1 MARFSAWLRVNAE
14 KHLMIAA
21 EETIAARYGSPMP
34 VRPPGLQSRFFLTV
48 FVPVY
53 RRLPWKVRSFAIHA
67 LPGSHRQGWE
77 ARDRHTRPPAV

>member
-1 MARFSAWLRVNAE
+1 MPGFSAWLRSNAE

-34 VRPPGLQSRFFLTV
+34 IRPAGWQSRFFLDV

-53 RRLPWKVRSFAIHA
+53 RRLPWKVRAFAIRA
-67 LPGSHRQGWE
+67 MPGSHRQGWE
-77 ARDRHTRPPAV
+77 TRDRHTRSPAV